1 MVQVAVKLPMEAV
14 IFAVP
19 AAFAVIFPLWLTD
32 ATDGRLLLNVAF
44 LPLEE

>member
-1 MVQVAVKLPMEAV
+1 MELPMEAV

-19 AAFAVIFPLWLTD
+19 AAFAVTFPLRLTD
-32 ATDGRLLLNVAF
+32 ATDGRLLLNIAF